1 MAPPV
6 SGIQTHVN
14 IGETEHAVRGAR
26 AGPLKSL
33 SIRTKLVM
41 LFSALV
47 GVPLAIAIAWL
58 GLTAHLSVLD
68 AGRALT
74 GVADDSMSQSARDVA
89 RLTAENAQKSSNK
102 LVAIGRRSLTGFAQ
116 REVQASEQTLRSS
129 ANRLTQTGSTALQK
143 ATEQIAAASGGA
155 LNDANLRLRR
165 QQREAIGEV
174 SHALVGSS
182 RRAF

>member
-26 AGPLKSL
+26 ASPLKSL

-47 GVPLAIAIAWL
+47 GVPLVVAIAWL

-74 GVADDSMSQSARDVA
+74 GVADESMAQSAHDVA
-89 RLTAENAQKSSNK
+89 RLTAENGKRSSDERVRIGQK
-102 LVAIGRRSLTGFAQ
+102 SLTG
-116 REVQASEQTLRSS
+116 
-129 ANRLTQTGSTALQK
+129 
-143 ATEQIAAASGGA
+143 
-155 LNDANLRLRR
+155 
-165 QQREAIGEV
+165 
-174 SHALVGSS
+174 
-182 RRAF
+182 

>member
-1 MAPPV
+1 
-6 SGIQTHVN
+6 
-14 IGETEHAVRGAR
+14 
-26 AGPLKSL
+26 
-33 SIRTKLVM
+33 M

-74 GVADDSMSQSARDVA
+74 GVADDSMSQSASDVA

-102 LVAIGRRSLTGFAQ
+102 LVAIGRQSLTGFAQ

-129 ANRLTQTGSTALQK
+129 ADRLTQTGSTALQR
-143 ATEQIAAASGGA
+143 AT
-155 LNDANLRLRR
+155 
-165 QQREAIGEV
+165 
-174 SHALVGSS
+174 
-182 RRAF
+182 

>member
-33 SIRTKLVM
+33 SIRSKLVV

-47 GVPLAIAIAWL
+47 AVPLVVAIAWL

-74 GVADDSMSQSARDVA
+74 GVADDSMSQSAHDVA
-89 RLTAENAQKSSNK
+89 RLTAENAKRSSAE
-102 LVAIGRRSLTGFAQ
+102 LVVIGQRSLKGFAK
-116 REVQASEQTLRSS
+116 REIQASEQ
-129 ANRLTQTGSTALQK
+129 
-143 ATEQIAAASGGA
+143 
-155 LNDANLRLRR
+155 
-165 QQREAIGEV
+165 
-174 SHALVGSS
+174 
-182 RRAF
+182 